1 MRVLLG
7 TVLIALVPVMLM
19 NLLVDPFAIYGVG
32 IFPRTEVSGY
42 DEKLAL
48 LDEFEPK
55 PECLIIGSSR
65 TLAFDPDVVEELI
78 GKRTFNFSGP
88 GARAEIIYATLNIAL
103 NDFNSPIDTLII
115 GVDPESF
122 HPTLPIQPEV
132 AYIDDFSRY
141 FKYDDVGKMTLG
153 ERFRRLLSFEMTQES
168 VGSIRKLIKERYGIR
183 KMVVSE
189 NGLATWIQ
197 RERDIADG
205 TFDLQNRL
213 DQRVRKYPERS
224 LFLSSFTELSEVR
237 IQYWEDLL
245 EICRENNIRVY
256 AFLPS
261 THPQLYDLYKSIG
274 ADGIIGEVSDYL
286 ESSISEIDGVYRDYT
301 SIESFGGNPDDFYDE
316 IHMRPQNCELLLRD
330 LLGESEQ
337 DN

>member
-7 TVLIALVPVMLM
+7 TVLITLVPVILL

-42 DEKLAL
+42 DEKLTL

-65 TLAFDPDVVEELI
+65 TLAFDPDVVEDLI

-103 NDFNSPIDTLII
+103 NNSDSPIDTLII

-132 AYIDDFSRY
+132 VYIDDFARY
-141 FKYDDVGKMTLG
+141 FKYDDVGVMTLG
-153 ERFRRLLSFEMTQES
+153 ERVRRLLSFEMTQES

-183 KMVVSE
+183 KMVVSG
-189 NGLATWIQ
+189 NGLATWVQ

-224 LFLSSFTELSEVR
+224 LFLSSFTELSQVR

-261 THPQLYDLYKSIG
+261 THPQLYDLYQSIG
-274 ADGIIGEVSDYL
+274 ADEIIGEVSDYL
-286 ESSISEIDGVYRDYT
+286 ESSIGETGGVYRDYT
-301 SIESFGGNPDDFYDE
+301 SIDSFGGNPDDFYDE

-330 LLGESEQ
+330 LLEESTG
-337 DN
+337 

>member
-7 TVLIALVPVMLM
+7 TVLIMLVPVILL
-19 NLLVDPFAIYGVG
+19 NLLVDPFAIYGIG
-32 IFPRTEVSGY
+32 IFPRTEVGGY
-42 DEKLAL
+42 DEKLIL

-65 TLAFDPDVVEELI
+65 TLAFDPAVVEELI
-78 GKRTFNFSGP
+78 GKRTFNFSGM
-88 GARAEIIYATLNIAL
+88 GARTEIIYATLNIAL
-103 NDFNSPIDTLII
+103 NDYNSPIDTLII

-132 AYIDDFSRY
+132 VYIDEFARY
-141 FKYDDVGKMTLG
+141 FKYDDVGTMSLG
-153 ERFRRLLSFEMTQES
+153 DRLRRLLSLDMTGES
-168 VGSIRKLIKERYGIR
+168 VGSIRKLILKRYGIQ
-183 KMVVSE
+183 KMVISK
-189 NGLATWIQ
+189 NGFATWVQ
-197 RERDIADG
+197 REQDIADG

-224 LFLSSFTELSEVR
+224 LFLSSFTELSPVR

-245 EICRENNIRVY
+245 DICRKNNIKVY
-256 AFLPS
+256 AFLPA
-261 THPQLYDLYKSIG
+261 THPQLYDLFMSIG
-274 ADGIIGEVSDYL
+274 AFEIIGEVSDYL

-330 LLGESEQ
+330 LLGESTG
-337 DN
+337 